1 VSAPT
6 SPPARESLLSPR
18 YRGTTIGVIALVFLA
33 AFEALAVATVMPTVS
48 RELDGRALFAA
59 AFSSALAASLVGM
72 VVAGLW
78 ADRRGAVRPLLVAV
92 AVFGLG
98 LLVAGLAPTMPVLVA
113 GRVLQGLGGGGLT
126 VALYVLV
133 AQVYDDVDRA
143 RILGALAAAWVLPGI
158 VGPALAGLVSETLG
172 WRWVFLGV
180 LGLAGVALALMA
192 RTLAGVAAPAPT
204 AAVPGSVRRVLLA
217 ALVAAAL
224 VAAALLAAA
233 LLALNAA
240 AGLHRG
246 LAWPLAA
253 LAVVLALAA
262 LRPLL
267 PAGTLRA
274 GRGLASVVALRGLI
288 GATFFATEAYLP
300 YLLQEQYGAA
310 VATSGLVLT
319 GATLGWAGASQV
331 QARLGDALADADAL
345 RGGALGLVAG
355 IGGILV
361 VAATHAPGPLV
372 VLGWVV
378 AAGGMGLMY
387 PRITRAVLARSA
399 EHERGTASAAVT
411 LADAVGAA
419 TAIALAGLVF
429 TSAGTAADRSAFVA
443 VLVLTTALGATAVV
457 VSRRV

>member
-224 VAAALLAAA
+224 
-233 LLALNAA
+233 LALNAA

-345 RGGALGLVAG
+345 RRGALGLVAG

-429 TSAGTAADRSAFVA
+429 TSTGTAADRSAFVA